1 MSATTHAPL
10 VLPGQAAA
18 PPGPC
23 DLTGM
28 YVMHHAFRRDL
39 ARFASAARHTPAPD
53 TATWRAM
60 RAHWRRF
67 AHQLHEHHTKE
78 DEAIWPMLLDRVDAA
93 GDAAARAVL
102 EAMAAEHDLID
113 PLLATVEREL
123 DGLAAGIGVAGDRRR
138 RLADVLDEARDVL
151 GDHLAHEERDAIAI
165 LQERVT
171 AEEWANLERTA
182 LAGTPSPPV
191 LLFLLPWV
199 ADGLT
204 EAELAPLLAQGG
216 GPMRL
221 LLRVGRRRYELGRD
235 RAFAFASAG

>member
-1 MSATTHAPL
+1 VSAATSAGPL
-10 VLPGQAAA
+10 LLRGQVAA

-23 DLTGM
+23 DMTGM

-39 ARFASAARHTPAPD
+39 ARFAAAARHTPAPD

-78 DEAIWPMLLDRVDAA
+78 DEAIWPLLLARVDAA
-93 GDAAARAVL
+93 GDTAGRRVL

-113 PLLATVEREL
+113 PLLEDVEHEL
-123 DGLAAGIGVAGDRRR
+123 DALAAGIGAAEVRRD

-151 GDHLAHEERDAIAI
+151 GDHLAHEEREAIVL
-165 LQERVT
+165 LQSLVT
-171 AEEWANLERTA
+171 GEEWDHLERTA

-204 EAELAPLLAQGG
+204 DAELDPLLSSGG
-216 GPMRL
+216 RPVRL
-221 LLRVGRRRYELGRD
+221 LLRLGTRRYERSRR
-235 RAFAFASAG
+235 RAFAHA